1 MSSKKS
7 IKDYKDASVVEET
20 IYAGYGHT
28 NIVFEPINFWAKA
41 GIKIDMYSEM
51 DTLNYIKQG
60 VQKSVL
66 NKTMQ
71 AIGFSLE
78 DMAAILHTTD
88 RTLRRYTD
96 KTKLNTEQSERVL
109 ELAKL
114 YSYGE
119 SVFGDL
125 ENFKLWMNSNIQALN
140 NQTPKSFLD
149 TSLGIQL
156 ITNCIGRLEH
166 GVYS

>member
-1 MSSKKS
+1 MSKNKTIEKS
-7 IKDYKDASVVEET
+7 NSFDIVEEPV
-20 IYAGYGHT
+20 YAGYGQA
-28 NIVFEPINFWAKA
+28 PIANFWSKA
-41 GIKIDMYSEM
+41 GIKIDMHSEM
-51 DTLNYIKQG
+51 ETLTYIKEG
-60 VQKSVL
+60 VQKSIL
-66 NKTMQ
+66 NKTMI
-71 AIGFSLE
+71 AAGFSLE
-78 DMAAILHTTD
+78 DMAAILHITD

-119 SVFGDL
+119 SVFGNLD
-125 ENFKLWMNSNIQALN
+125 NFKLWMDSHIQALN
-140 NQTPKSFLD
+140 NQKPKEFLD

-156 ITNCIGRLEH
+156 ITNCIGRLEY